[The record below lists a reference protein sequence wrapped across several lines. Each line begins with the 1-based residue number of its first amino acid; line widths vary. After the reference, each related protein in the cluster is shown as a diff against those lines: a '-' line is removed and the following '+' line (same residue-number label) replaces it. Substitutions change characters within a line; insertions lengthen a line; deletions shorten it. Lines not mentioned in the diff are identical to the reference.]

1 MFATVEFSRDN
12 CTNSQF
18 IVLIHK
24 ICLLIVFFITPAR
37 SIWLYLGTDSHNA
50 ISFEVL
56 DLLIFSSKFQIAAKG
71 DWSLKDEF
79 AILSSS
85 TESKSYL
92 CNIHTQ

>member
-1 MFATVEFSRDN
+1 M
-12 CTNSQF
+12 
-18 IVLIHK
+18 
-24 ICLLIVFFITPAR
+24 VFFITPAR
-37 SIWLYLGTDSHNA
+37 SIWLYLGTDSCNA

-56 DLLIFSSKFQIAAKG
+56 DLVIFSSKCQIAAKG